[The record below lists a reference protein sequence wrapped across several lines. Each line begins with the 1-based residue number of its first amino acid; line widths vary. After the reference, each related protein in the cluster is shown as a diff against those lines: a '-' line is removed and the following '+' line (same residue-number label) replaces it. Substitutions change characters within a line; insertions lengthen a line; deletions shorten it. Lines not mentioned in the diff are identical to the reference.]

1 MGKRGEKKAT
11 MMFCK
16 YYVHCQLGSMIEVL
30 VYWGWGSGERS
41 LALPFQPRE
50 FVCLLVIIIGL
61 GYIGMME
68 SF

>member
-1 MGKRGEKKAT
+1 
-11 MMFCK
+11 
-16 YYVHCQLGSMIEVL
+16 MIEVL